1 MNFEQELKKLAGV
14 YEGRGYKVVVQPR
27 ADELPP
33 FARDFKVEILG
44 RRADEGV
51 LVSVKKNRQEMEADK
66 DDMPQYAEITSQ
78 HPGWRYDFAIL
89 EAEEPGARE
98 MRGAQDFS
106 GEDVVRTLGE
116 AEEVARMGFTRAAV
130 ITAWSALEA
139 AMRMRLRAL
148 GETAGWGITPRQML
162 NELYSSGVLSGEEF
176 ARLERLYQVRSQIV
190 HGFAPLASDAEMVTF
205 MAGLAHRLVDE
216 SRPAKQ
222 TA

>member
-1 MNFEQELKKLAGV
+1 MSFEQELKKLADG
-14 YEGRGYKVVVQPR
+14 YEGHGYKVVVRPGPE
-27 ADELPP
+27 DLPA
-33 FARDFKVEILG
+33 FAKDFKVELLA

-66 DDMPQYAEITSQ
+66 DMPRYAEITSA

-106 GEDVVRTLGE
+106 REDVIRTLGE

-139 AMRMRLRAL
+139 AMRMRLRAS
-148 GETAGWGITPRQML
+148 GETAGWGTTPRQML
-162 NELYSSGVLSGEEF
+162 NELYSSGVLMGDEF
-176 ARLERLYQVRSQIV
+176 ARLERLYQVRNQIV
-190 HGFAPLASDAEMVTF
+190 HGFASPTSDAEMVPF
-205 MAGLAHRLVDE
+205 MAGLARRLVDE